1 MTTSC
6 GPAATTGPGL
16 RAGQHHPVPWSSG
29 EPLHT
34 ELLTA
39 KELVYDPCGFVCTRP
54 EPEAE
59 SAEYVAHVFSVDGS
73 TVRFRVAKTTPTKA
87 GQFVTVW
94 KRSADGPIQPFGS
107 EDPVDLFVISSR
119 DADGRFGQFV
129 FPRDVLCEQG
139 IVARNGSGGK
149 RAFRVYPP
157 WVATTSRQA
166 ARTQEWQTDYFLHV
180 SPATDGDGGDANGG
194 DGGRADAGATVDPVR
209 CRALYHP

>member
-1 MTTSC
+1 MPRHES
-6 GPAATTGPGL
+6 
-16 RAGQHHPVPWSSG
+16 WSSG
-29 EPLHT
+29 EPLHSD
-34 ELLTA
+34 LLAA
-39 KELVYDPCGFVCTRP
+39 KELVYDPCGFACSRP

-59 SAEYVAHVFSVDGS
+59 STEYGAHVFTVDGS
-73 TVRFRVAKTTPTKA
+73 TVRFRVARTTPTKT

-94 KRSADGPIQPFGS
+94 KRSAGGPIQPYDS

-129 FPRDVLCEQG
+129 FPRDVLCERG

-157 WVATTSRQA
+157 WAATTSRQA
-166 ARTQEWQTDYFLHV
+166 GRTQEWQTAYFLHV
-180 SPATDGDGGDANGG
+180 STTADAVDGDEDR
-194 DGGRADAGATVDPVR
+194 GRADGVAAVDPVR